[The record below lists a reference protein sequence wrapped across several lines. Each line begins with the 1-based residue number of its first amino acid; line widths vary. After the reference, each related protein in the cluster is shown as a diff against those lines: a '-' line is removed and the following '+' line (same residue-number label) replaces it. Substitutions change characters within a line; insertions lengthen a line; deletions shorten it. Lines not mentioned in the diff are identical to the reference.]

1 MICARWMGDVGKAL
15 GARQKLREP
24 RNTCP
29 RTAPAA
35 RRLPMLARRPPRHRV
50 GWTSPAKRVCSQPA
64 ASDAMTLILNPRQIK
79 ATLDRLT
86 DEIVAS
92 VPANSAVGLVG
103 IRSRGEI
110 LAQRLSE
117 LMQRRGVDG
126 LDLGV
131 LDITLYRDDLAEK
144 GPAAIVRSTQIHFPI
159 EGRYVILIDDV
170 IYTGRSVRA
179 ALTALADLGRAT
191 ATRLAVLIDRPARE
205 LPIQPDFV
213 GLRTQPDVGLVTVKL
228 EEVDGIDAVEVE

>member
-1 MICARWMGDVGKAL
+1 
-15 GARQKLREP
+15 
-24 RNTCP
+24 
-29 RTAPAA
+29 
-35 RRLPMLARRPPRHRV
+35 
-50 GWTSPAKRVCSQPA
+50 
-64 ASDAMTLILNPRQIK
+64 MTLILNPQQIEE
-79 ATLDRLT
+79 TLDRLT

-110 LAQRLSE
+110 LAQRLFE

-159 EGRYVILIDDV
+159 EDRYVILIDDV